1 MRFDEGKIVLNSWL
15 VRRWAFLPQRSLL
28 CSFKG
33 AEWGKE
39 ERHSNPFAPGQ
50 EFDIRVRA
58 HEDKFEITANQKE
71 IAEFKH
77 RSPLANIDHFQVA
90 QTNDTFCSTV
100 KMCV

>member
-1 MRFDEGKIVLNSWL
+1 MAGNTTDIHFSSEGH
-15 VRRWAFLPQRSLL
+15 L
-28 CSFKG
+28 CSLKG

-50 EFDIRVRA
+50 EFDLRVRA

-77 RSPLANIDHFQVA
+77 RVPLQNIDHFQVGNA
-90 QTNDTFCSTV
+90 QWDGN
-100 KMCV
+100 

>member
-1 MRFDEGKIVLNSWL
+1 M
-15 VRRWAFLPQRSLL
+15 
-28 CSFKG
+28 KG

-90 QTNDTFCSTV
+90 ANGIFCLMV
-100 KMCV
+100 KCLSR